1 MKKVTV
7 SAPGRV
13 FLAGEYTF
21 KLGKP
26 ALLTTISRRI
36 YVTLESNHQSQKK
49 IILPNLLI
57 QTDIDKV
64 MEIIQKHVH
73 IDTKSLSLAVAVDD
87 GDTDG
92 LGFTSAFIVALT
104 GALQLYQGQPWD
116 ASVIHKE
123 AYKNEKTLFPH
134 TSGVDTS
141 IITYGGLLWYREEFE
156 FLKTVWLLPF
166 KLAKQVSTFV
176 LVGIKDIKSDKRQ
189 KHKVTKDQPTKV
201 ALGNFSEKLE
211 QMTKSLTEAL
221 RGGDKLAVRNTLG
234 KVEEITEKLGVVRE
248 PVRRFIS
255 EVRERGGV
263 ARTCAGDGVRTYASM
278 LLCLHEKPQVII
290 DLANQF
296 KMESW
301 LVEVGGEGIR
311 REQVRV

>member
-176 LVGIKDIKSDKRQ
+176 LVGIKDIKPKNNKYKS
-189 KHKVTKDQPTKV
+189 TKNELIKAVQ
-201 ALGNFSEKLE
+201 GNLSERLE

-221 RGGDKLAVRNTLG
+221 HGGDKSAVRYTLG
-234 KVEEITEKLGVVRE
+234 KIEEITEKLSSVSE
-248 PVRRFIS
+248 PVRRFVS
-255 EVRERGGV
+255 LVKKHGGV
-263 ARTCAGDGVRTYASM
+263 ARTCVGDGVRTYASM

-290 DLANQF
+290 DLANQLRVA
-296 KMESW
+296 SW
-301 LVEVGGEGIR
+301 LVELGGEGIR